1 MSGKA
6 CIIKTCTLGH
16 SESKS
21 IPGQSLFVA
30 SLEISQTARNLI
42 MPFLPTMYTFR
53 RVSLLCN
60 RY

>member
-6 CIIKTCTLGH
+6 CIIKTCTLGLR
-16 SESKS
+16 KQN

-60 RY
+60 GY